1 MTQRLVSR
9 PIPLFLE
16 RYLLVLHAERL
27 FEDGQEG
34 ISHALLSLVS
44 DGEPVGRIPD
54 RSRPLDQGLL
64 AIAVKEGAIMKV
76 AGSGNTLAPFF
87 TRRCPDAARRSPID
101 DVVLPR
107 KPKVSKVL

>member
-1 MTQRLVSR
+1 MTQRLGSR

-34 ISHALLSLVS
+34 ISHALLSFVS
-44 DGEPVGRIPD
+44 DGEPVGRIQD
-54 RSRPLDQGLL
+54 RSRPLDQGL
-64 AIAVKEGAIMKV
+64 A
-76 AGSGNTLAPFF
+76 
-87 TRRCPDAARRSPID
+87 RRCPDAARRSPID
-101 DVVLPR
+101 DVVLLR